1 MQYINIYNTEEAY
14 NLAPRQNFDV
24 SWIRDIDKVQY
35 FKKLIL
41 PELTYLVSDIATPT
55 KLLGGDLS
63 TVEFMSI
70 DGTMI
75 TPTKDYQFNSIG
87 EHKVGIKFK
96 DNTTGLEGIF
106 RECSTLIGV
115 PEDLLWNLTKV
126 TDCRAMFSKCVLL
139 KRVPEKLFMYNLL
152 ITHLGNC
159 FSYSGLEEIPAKLFM
174 YNVNIIDFF
183 MTFIETKITSI
194 PKDLFRYN
202 VKVFQF
208 LGTFSECRDLSIVPS
223 DMLKYNKQVTE
234 FRSLFQNTAISSTP
248 NDPEELWLRL
258 GKPGYPP
265 KPEPPS
271 GKPDGSGYPGKD
283 CFRGCNN
290 IPKNVYNSIPSDWR
304 GPDRV

>member
-1 MQYINIYNTEEAY
+1 M
-14 NLAPRQNFDV
+14 
-24 SWIRDIDKVQY
+24 
-35 FKKLIL
+35 
-41 PELTYLVSDIATPT
+41 VSDIATPT
-55 KLLGGDLS
+55 KLLDGDLS

-96 DNTTGLEGIF
+96 DNTTSLE
-106 RECSTLIGV
+106 
-115 PEDLLWNLTKV
+115 D
-126 TDCRAMFSKCVLL
+126 MFSKCVLL
-139 KRVPEKLFMYNLL
+139 KKVPEKLFMYNLL

-183 MTFIETKITSI
+183 MTFVETKITSI

-208 LGTFSECRDLSIVPS
+208 LGTFSQCRDLSIVPS
-223 DMLKYNKQVTE
+223 DVLKYNKQVTT
-234 FRSLFQNTAISSTP
+234 FKSLFQNTAISSTP

-271 GKPDGSGYPGKD
+271 GKPDGSGDPGMD

-290 IPKNVYNSIPSDWR
+290 IPKNVYNSIPLDWR